1 MQSSLLNF
9 FHFVSFGM
17 MLDKSG
23 NDSDRQCLSHAEIFY
38 ELTSY
43 GVGSLQRP
51 ITARLLDRDVGPGDD
66 RT

>member
-1 MQSSLLNF
+1 
-9 FHFVSFGM
+9 M

-23 NDSDRQCLSHAEIFY
+23 NDSDRQCLSHDAEIFY